1 MNVGKPSGGHHMA
14 NLGGDDAIWITARP
28 RRDGGKWE
36 KPPSADGRVCKE
48 LVAVFNLPQM
58 RRLRPRRRM

>member
-1 MNVGKPSGGHHMA
+1 MA